1 MFKKIF
7 YFLFFFLL
15 IGCEEKN
22 NLTVK
27 EAIKYLNDD
36 DVLFLDV
43 RTQNEFNYDG
53 SIKNAL
59 LIPVNQLE
67 KKLTILEYYKNKK
80 IIVYCKTGSRS
91 KLAAAFLK
99 KNNFKAFAIEGGFV
113 AWKKHPRLD

>member
-1 MFKKIF
+1 MSKKAF
-7 YFLFFFLL
+7 YFLILSSF
-15 IGCEEKN
+15 IGCNEENIIKPKD
-22 NLTVK
+22 VS
-27 EAIKYLNDD
+27 KYLNNE

-43 RTQNEFNYDG
+43 RTANEFNYDG

-59 LIPVNQLE
+59 LIPVNQLK

-99 KNNFKAFAIEGGFV
+99 KNNFKAFTIEGGFM

>member
-1 MFKKIF
+1 MFKKSF

-15 IGCEEKN
+15 IGCEAKN

-99 KNNFKAFAIEGGFV
+99 KNNFKAFTIEGGFV